1 MADIP
6 RMFGWRD
13 GKKAVYLG
21 ALVTALSQKA
31 SVVSYGIEEN

>member
-21 ALVTALSQKA
+21 ALVTALSQKG
-31 SVVSYGIEEN
+31 VGCQLLN